1 MLIAAF
7 KGQPSV
13 GDPAARV
20 LKDTNCVFLSSPF
33 IRLEVCPKAL
43 FNRHLDE
50 HEFYENYFT
59 RAEMLHNLKAVLA
72 TATAEAGRA
81 GVGAMDS
88 LHLAAASLLN
98 ADQFI
103 TTEKPKKNLF
113 TAPRSSRSST
123 YSVKTNL
130 TRAQHFPIEE

>member
-1 MLIAAF
+1 LRRPIRTFLDSGVLIAAF

-20 LKDTNCVFLSSPF
+20 LKDTNRVFLSSPF

-103 TTEKPKKNLF
+103 TTEKPKKSIH
-113 TAPRSSRSST
+113 RSSLVEVVYLFS
-123 YSVKTNL
+123 
-130 TRAQHFPIEE
+130 